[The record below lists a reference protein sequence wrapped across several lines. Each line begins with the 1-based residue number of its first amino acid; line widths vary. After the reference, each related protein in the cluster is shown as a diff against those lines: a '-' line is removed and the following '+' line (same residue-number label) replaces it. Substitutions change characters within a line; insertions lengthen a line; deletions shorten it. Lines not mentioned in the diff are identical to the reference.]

1 MGINSMKN
9 VVFRS
14 EFKAPTKVLN
24 WFPGHMRKAMR
35 TFETEVK
42 KASVFM
48 EVRDARIPRTS
59 HNAELAALLPPQ
71 INKLVI
77 YNKIDLAN
85 EKKSLDLIRKIHEDD
100 PTPWMHISTKKNVNI
115 NKLVTFIQ

>member
-1 MGINSMKN
+1 MKN

-14 EFKAPTKVLN
+14 EFKAPSRVLN

-35 TFETEVK
+35 NLETEVA

-59 HNAELAALLPPQ
+59 HNAELAALLPPKV
-71 INKLVI
+71 NRLVL

-85 EKKSLDLIRKIHEDD
+85 EKKSLEIIKKIHEDD

-115 NKLVTFIQ
+115 NKLTQFI

>member
-1 MGINSMKN
+1 MKN

-71 INKLVI
+71 LIISLFSEIHPTLESVITYGIILFFRFYALISSETMDRKRFALALLKNNK
-77 YNKIDLAN
+77 
-85 EKKSLDLIRKIHEDD
+85 
-100 PTPWMHISTKKNVNI
+100 
-115 NKLVTFIQ
+115 